1 MRRREAVLAGIG
13 RELQWNRSA
22 ARGAL
27 DAFNAHYM
35 VARLATVAFERY
47 GSELATIAPGDEPVF
62 KHYSRVG
69 TIREGI
75 RIAAGMPDR
84 GEDENLRRQWI
95 GLSSQASVEVSN
107 PATRALKTLGLPLE
121 SEEGTDSPD
130 EQ

>member
-1 MRRREAVLAGIG
+1 MRRREAILAGIG
-13 RELQWNRSA
+13 RELQGNRSA

-47 GSELATIAPGDEPVF
+47 GC
-62 KHYSRVG
+62 RVG
-69 TIREGI
+69 NDRPGGRARIQALLEG
-75 RIAAGMPDR
+75 RYHTGRHPHRRGNARP

-95 GLSSQASVEVSN
+95 GLASQASVEVSN
-107 PATRALKTLGLPLE
+107 PATLALKTLGLQLE